1 MTNYRDFKGPGLKL
15 SKEDCQC
22 YELDEYNYAMSSLVG
37 FISAVCSLYRNELKS
52 ASIAMEEIME
62 AFDSKDN
69 FLAKRGE
76 E

>member
-1 MTNYRDFKGPGLKL
+1 MTDYRDLKGPGLKL
-15 SKEDCQC
+15 SKEECQRS
-22 YELDEYNYAMSSLVG
+22 ELNEYDYAMTSLIG

-62 AFDSKDN
+62 ASDSKDN

>member
-1 MTNYRDFKGPGLKL
+1 MKDYRDFKGPGLKL

-22 YELDEYNYAMSSLVG
+22 YELDEYNYAMASLVG
-37 FISAVCSLYRNELKS
+37 F
-52 ASIAMEEIME
+52 IME